1 MSEDEACCMPRR
13 FALFAVVLAAL
24 VAPGA
29 ARADTACSF
38 GGPTSGFRAMRFV
51 LPQGSS
57 FLTMSFTSARPTMV
71 AGDRSSWHFS
81 EGIGVVD
88 EATGNLVAWK
98 LVSQGNSP
106 RRAVVEAGGS
116 EIARR
121 EITAPD
127 GPFVHQSNGLV
138 PSLPPGTYDVVTFGT
153 DGDVRLP
160 NPWWGGEIRVS
171 AAVSCAP
178 VGTGELVDYDNTD
191 FTGGTQVSAWGAGV
205 AQDARL
211 SFHTARRLTFGL
223 LDSETQFAGSA
234 TLQYA
239 TPTAHDTITNAT
251 IPFSSVAG
259 DYAFDANF
267 SGAFPFVS
275 ISGIAVDLP

>member
-13 FALFAVVLAAL
+13 FALFAVVLAAFA
-24 VAPGA
+24 APGA

-38 GGPTSGFRAMRFV
+38 GGPASGFRAMRLA

-57 FLTMSFTSARPTMV
+57 FLTMTFTSARPTML

-81 EGIGVVD
+81 QGIGVID
-88 EATGNLVAWK
+88 ESSGELVAWK
-98 LVSQGNSP
+98 LLSQGNSP
-106 RRAVVEAGGS
+106 RRAVVEANGMDV
-116 EIARR
+116 ARH

-138 PSLPPGTYDVVTFGT
+138 PSLPPGTYDVIAFGT
-153 DGDVRLP
+153 DGDARLP
-160 NPWWGGEIRVS
+160 NPWWGGEVRVS

-178 VGTGELVDYDNTD
+178 LGSGEIVDYDNTD
-191 FTGGTQVSAWGAGV
+191 FTGGTQVAAWGAGV
-205 AQDARL
+205 AQDVRL

-223 LDSETQFAGSA
+223 LDSETQLAGSA
-234 TLQYA
+234 TLQYSMPGA
-239 TPTAHDTITNAT
+239 QDTIENTT
-251 IPFSSVAG
+251 VPFVSGAG

-275 ISGIAVDLP
+275 ISGVAVDLP